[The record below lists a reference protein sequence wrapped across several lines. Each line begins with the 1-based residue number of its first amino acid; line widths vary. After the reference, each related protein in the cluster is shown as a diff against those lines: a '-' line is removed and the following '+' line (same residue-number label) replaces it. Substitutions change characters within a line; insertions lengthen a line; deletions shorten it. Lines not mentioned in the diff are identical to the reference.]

1 VTLDAERM
9 VFSLPEVDRV
19 FTNVGVSTEGFV
31 GQSSNYLTELNVT
44 LVPKESRKRSTDQI
58 REIIKK
64 KIQQIPGV
72 KVRTSPIGIFGTANQ
87 SPIALLVSAPE
98 YERALKAAEGIAEVV
113 RGIPGT
119 SDVRLSSE
127 AGKPEMQIE
136 IDREKMASFSL
147 TLGEVGEA
155 LRIAFNGDDESKY
168 REGTDQYPIRVVL
181 DRFDRSRTADIG
193 SLTFA
198 NRRGQLIQLKQF
210 ASVGLGTGPTKLQRQ
225 NRNYSV
231 TVFSQAV
238 ARPSG
243 SIVADIRSAIA
254 KNPLP
259 QGVAISY
266 LGDEKQRSESFAS
279 LLLALAAA
287 ILFVYMI
294 MVALYD
300 SFVYPFV
307 VLFSIPVAVIGA
319 LLALALTMK
328 ALNIFTMLG
337 MIMLVG
343 LVGKN
348 AILLVDRT
356 NQMRREKGLSVHD
369 ALVEAAGTRFRPILM
384 TTASMVVGMSPIAF
398 SLSAGSEFK
407 SGLAWALIGGL
418 LSSLLLTLV
427 LVPVVYSKIDKWRV
441 ALSGLRFRLAAG
453 GVKQVLRGTGAEVP
467 AAGSALGLGSGAES
481 RNAGNPAPGR
491 KSGAQEAPPLSVE
504 VDDPAV

>member
-1 VTLDAERM
+1 M

-44 LVPKESRKRSTDQI
+44 LVPKESRKRSTDEI
-58 REIIKK
+58 SDIIKK
-64 KIQQIPGV
+64 KILQIPGM

-98 YERALKAAEGIAEVV
+98 YEQALRAAQGLADVV
-113 RGIPGT
+113 RRIPGT
-119 SDVRLSSE
+119 SDIRLSSE

-136 IDREKMASFSL
+136 VDRDKMAGLGL
-147 TLGEVGEA
+147 TLNEVGEA
-155 LRIAFNGDDESKY
+155 LRVAFNGDDESRF
-168 REGTDQYPIRVVL
+168 REGMDQYPIRVVL
-181 DRFDRSRTADIG
+181 DRFDRSRTEDIG

-198 NRRGQLIQLKQF
+198 SRRGTLVQLNQF
-210 ASVGLGTGPTKLQRQ
+210 ASVSMATGPTKLQRQ

-231 TVFSQAV
+231 TVNSQAV
-238 ARPSG
+238 ARPAG
-243 SIVADIRSAIA
+243 SIVADIKLAIA
-254 KNPLP
+254 ANPLP
-259 QGVAISY
+259 KGVDVSY
-266 LGDEKQRSESFAS
+266 LGDEKNRSESFGS

-319 LLALALTMK
+319 FLALALTMK

-337 MIMLVG
+337 VIMLVG

-356 NQMRREKGLSVHD
+356 NQMRKEKGLSVHD
-369 ALVEAAGTRFRPILM
+369 ALVEAAQTRLRPILM

-398 SLSAGSEFK
+398 SLSSGSEFK

-418 LSSLLLTLV
+418 LSSLFLTLV
-427 LVPVVYSKIDKWRV
+427 LVPVVYSIVDGWRFALGRMRLSFGGRKIAR
-441 ALSGLRFRLAAG
+441 GAG
-453 GVKQVLRGTGAEVP
+453 ESP
-467 AAGSALGLGSGAES
+467 AAEWQQSKEPSILIHESSGT
-481 RNAGNPAPGR
+481 PT
-491 KSGAQEAPPLSVE
+491 V
-504 VDDPAV
+504 

>member
-1 VTLDAERM
+1 VTLDAEKM

-44 LVPKESRKRSTDQI
+44 LVPRGDRKRSTDEI
-58 REIIKK
+58 SEIIKK

-72 KVRTSPIGIFGTANQ
+72 RVRTSPIGIFGTANQ
-87 SPIALLVSAPE
+87 SPIALLVSAPD
-98 YERALKAAEGIAEVV
+98 YERALGAAEGLAEVV
-113 RGIPGT
+113 RRIPGT

-136 IDREKMASFSL
+136 IDREKMAALGL

-181 DRFDRSRTADIG
+181 DRFDRSRTADIV

-198 NRRGQLIQLKQF
+198 NRRGQLVQLKQF

-231 TVFSQAV
+231 TVYSQAV
-238 ARPSG
+238 ARPAG

-254 KNPLP
+254 KTPLP
-259 QGVAISY
+259 QGVGISY
-266 LGDEKQRSESFAS
+266 LGDEKNRSESFAS

-319 LLALALTMK
+319 FLALALTMK

-337 MIMLVG
+337 IIMLVG

-356 NQMRREKGLSVHD
+356 NQMRREKSLSVHD
-369 ALVEAAGTRFRPILM
+369 ALVEAAQTRLRPIIM

-418 LSSLLLTLV
+418 VSSLLLTLV
-427 LVPVVYSKIDKWRV
+427 LVPVVYSTVDQWRV
-441 ALSGLRFRLAAG
+441 ALTNLRFHAVVG
-453 GVKQVLRGTGAEVP
+453 KTSKIMPGKGAVVP
-467 AAGSALGLGSGAES
+467 FSGPAFH
-481 RNAGNPAPGR
+481 NP
-491 KSGAQEAPPLSVE
+491 SH
-504 VDDPAV
+504 